1 MENNS
6 RDDNR
11 NSEQENR
18 RPARGLN
25 FWILVFVVSA
35 LIAWLLFGIQKLDYS
50 TISYSY
56 LSNLLA
62 GKDYNGESLGVGE
75 DKPIVETVEF
85 GEQGAY
91 GTFSTPPPPEPVY
104 NAKGEIDTTT
114 EPKELKKKFY
124 VGLDEKSRE
133 QLLERLE
140 AAGVKRITYPQSNN
154 LLNYY
159 LAMFFMISL
168 GLLLLM
174 FLSLRRAQS
183 QMMGGT
189 GFLSNFSRSPAKRYD
204 ASAHPVTFADVAGL
218 EGVKRDLQ
226 EIVEFL
232 RDPTKFQKLGGR
244 VPKGV
249 LLVGPPGTGKTLLA
263 RAVAGEAEVPYFS
276 VNGSEFIQMFVGVGA
291 SRVRD
296 LFASAKNQS
305 PAIIFV
311 DEIDAVGRQR
321 GAGLGGGHDERE
333 QTLNQILG
341 EMDGFQANDSV
352 IVIAA
357 TNRPD
362 ILDPALLR
370 PGRFDRHVTVSRP
383 TMAGREAIFKVHVRD
398 VPLGPDVDLKVMAQ
412 ATAGMTGA
420 DIQNLVNEAALWA
433 ARHEKSKV
441 EMPDFYYA
449 HDKVLMGAKREEVL
463 TAKEKERT
471 AYHEAGHTLAAWNLS
486 GANPVH
492 KVTIIPRGQALGVT
506 QMVPDEDRMNLSEN
520 EIRDHLVV
528 LLAGRAAELLIYD
541 ELTVGAENDLERAS
555 SMARRMVTHWGM
567 SEKLGPVSYKMTD
580 EDPFLG
586 REIHQNRRFS
596 EHTMLT
602 IDEEVH
608 VILEDAAKAA
618 LELLRDK
625 KNDLQQITDGL
636 LDKEELDRKEI
647 EGLIGRSV
655 HADDRDRKEA
665 ERLAAANEEEGKQE
679 ASKKTDTK
687 LESNDSNATSS

>member
-1 MENNS
+1 MENKPQDENLG
-6 RDDNR
+6 
-11 NSEQENR
+11 SEQER

-25 FWILVFVVSA
+25 FWILVFVLSA
-35 LIAWLLFGIQKLDYS
+35 LLAWVIFGVQSMDYS
-50 TISYSY
+50 NITYSY
-56 LSNLLA
+56 LSNLIE
-62 GKDYNGESLGVGE
+62 GKDYDGKDILDDNKNKVGCL
-75 DKPIVETVEF
+75 VETVEF
-85 GEQGAY
+85 VENGAY
-91 GTFSTPPPPEPVY
+91 GTFKKVPLPEPVRK
-104 NAKGEIDTTT
+104 ADGSIDKENT
-114 EPKELKKKFY
+114 PKKMKQKFY

-133 QLLERLE
+133 QLLRKLE
-140 AAGVKRITYPQSNN
+140 EAGVKSISFPQSSSFMNYTLGMF
-154 LLNYY
+154 LL
-159 LAMFFMISL
+159 LSL

-174 FLSLRRAQS
+174 FLSLRRAQN

-204 ASAHPVTFADVAGL
+204 ASAQPVTFKDVAGL

-232 RDPTKFQKLGGR
+232 RDPSKFQKLGGR

-296 LFASAKNQS
+296 LFASAKSQS
-305 PAIIFV
+305 PAIIFI

-341 EMDGFQANDSV
+341 EMDGFQSNDSV

-383 TMAGREAIFKVHVRD
+383 TMAGREAILKVHVRD
-398 VPLGPDVDLKVMAQ
+398 VPLGPDVDLKSIAQ

-433 ARHEKSKV
+433 ARHDKSKV
-441 EMPDFYYA
+441 EMADFYYA

-471 AYHEAGHTLAAWNLS
+471 AFHEAGHTLAAWNLE

-506 QMVPDEDRMNLSEN
+506 QMVPDEDRMNMSEN

-528 LLAGRAAELLIYD
+528 LLAGRAAEQLIYD
-541 ELTVGAENDLERAS
+541 ELTVGAENDLERAT

-567 SEKLGPVSYKMTD
+567 SDKLGPVSYKMTD

-586 REIHQNRRFS
+586 REIHQNRQFS
-596 EHTMLT
+596 EHTMVT

-608 VILEDAAKAA
+608 KILQTAASDA
-618 LELLRDK
+618 LRLLTDK
-625 KNDLQQITDGL
+625 KDDLQRITDGL
-636 LDKEELDRKEI
+636 MEHEELDRKQI
-647 EGLIGRSV
+647 EELIGESV
-655 HADDRDRKEA
+655 HAEDARQKEA
-665 ERLAAANEEEGKQE
+665 ARNAA
-679 ASKKTDTK
+679 
-687 LESNDSNATSS
+687 ESNADETTAEENADPITS